1 MTGYYVP
8 HSIYE
13 NQLKVNDSGKK
24 KKI

>member
-13 NQLKVNDSGKK
+13 SQLKANGATKK